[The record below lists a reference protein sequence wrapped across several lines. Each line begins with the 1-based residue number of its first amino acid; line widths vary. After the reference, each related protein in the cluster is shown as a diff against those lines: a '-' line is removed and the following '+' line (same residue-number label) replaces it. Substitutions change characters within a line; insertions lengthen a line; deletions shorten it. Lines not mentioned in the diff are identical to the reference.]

1 MEEFASKHRLKELYQ
16 EAKKLETV
24 DAGASGELIDIT
36 ADDID
41 SWEEG
46 NTRVIVALGNVKI
59 KKGESETLDADSAI
73 LYMAL
78 EEDEKGKSPKQ
89 TYKEF
94 YAEGNV
100 TMVQGEDLII
110 ADKVF
115 DNVQERKALFVNSTI
130 TRVLK
135 PPMLKQT
142 TPSFLF
148 GAEIKQRDKGR
159 YEAKNGNFSFCSYGH
174 PHYRFKFKKFRITK
188 APKSLIGSTKNNVF
202 YMGKVPIMYVP
213 FSNFSMR
220 KKKKLLENTET
231 GTTDRYGK
239 FIFTEWDPSA
249 FGLEEQIDPWGDIEV
264 ALDYRELKGP
274 GSGLDYEYEKEN
286 FFGFVHTYFM
296 RDDDETGINGVEV
309 DKITRGHF
317 LWRQRLMLSDIL
329 SKMFDDE
336 SGTDDDES
344 GIFTKNGWIADM
356 EISYVSDRTY
366 LREYFQEHLKSEK
379 GRDTSFYL
387 RKVSNNRGFTFLA
400 EHQLRTYD
408 TLIDSRRL
416 SRKGQSLPELK
427 YGIIAE
433 PLWDG
438 ILNLTSETELAYQN
452 RMYDRIS
459 PLKAD
464 QRFLSRGALLTAERV
479 FDRTSARFAPEETIR
494 FDTNNML
501 NAPFRLLGQTFN
513 PFIGTRFTGYSESV
527 KVDPVTGRNEGEG
540 APRGRIAVPIG
551 FNTTRSFS
559 RTYSVY
565 NKFLDVNRLRHTIM
579 PELAFNF
586 IPIVTQDPEELNQF
600 DRTDALD
607 TYSSISFGLRS
618 RLQTKRG
625 KTGEEKKSV

>member
-1 MEEFASKHRLKELYQ
+1 M
-16 EAKKLETV
+16 
-24 DAGASGELIDIT
+24 I
-36 ADDID
+36 
-41 SWEEG
+41 
-46 NTRVIVALGNVKI
+46 
-59 KKGESETLDADSAI
+59 
-73 LYMAL
+73 
-78 EEDEKGKSPKQ
+78 
-89 TYKEF
+89 
-94 YAEGNV
+94 
-100 TMVQGEDLII
+100 
-110 ADKVF
+110 
-115 DNVQERKALFVNSTI
+115 
-130 TRVLK
+130 
-135 PPMLKQT
+135 
-142 TPSFLF
+142 
-148 GAEIKQRDKGR
+148 
-159 YEAKNGNFSFCSYGH
+159 
-174 PHYRFKFKKFRITK
+174 
-188 APKSLIGSTKNNVF
+188 
-202 YMGKVPIMYVP
+202 
-213 FSNFSMR
+213 
-220 KKKKLLENTET
+220 
-231 GTTDRYGK
+231 
-239 FIFTEWDPSA
+239 
-249 FGLEEQIDPWGDIEV
+249 
-264 ALDYRELKGP
+264 
-274 GSGLDYEYEKEN
+274 
-286 FFGFVHTYFM
+286 
-296 RDDDETGINGVEV
+296 DDDEAGIGGFEV
-309 DKITRGHF
+309 DENTRGHL
-317 LWRQRLMLSDIL
+317 LWRQRAMLSNIL
-329 SKMFDDE
+329 SKMFDDESGTDDDE

-586 IPIVTQDPEELNQF
+586 IPIVTQDPEDLNQF
-600 DRTDALD
+600 DGTDALD
-607 TYSSISFGLRS
+607 TYSSISFGLRN

-625 KTGEEKKSV
+625 EPGEEKSSVDIAHFDTRVYFFPGNAGLNRKRDSFIEFDLSLRFSDRLSFNSSGNEYNLDESRFDIINSGIQYSHPKLGDISIQNRFAHGILNPVTFSYQLPLGGEKWSWGISEQYALGTGENSAMNLFTSFSATRLFHDWIVNVGISSLDYRDDNIFTFTVVPRGILGIKAIQRIIQPYSTFSSQQPLGGFTPEGG